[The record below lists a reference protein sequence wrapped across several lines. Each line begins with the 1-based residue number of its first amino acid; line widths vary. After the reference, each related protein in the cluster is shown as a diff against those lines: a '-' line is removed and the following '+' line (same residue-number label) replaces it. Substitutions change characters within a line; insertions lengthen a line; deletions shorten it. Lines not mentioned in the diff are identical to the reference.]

1 MCDIDGHTDLTHEFI
16 EVLDG
21 VFCYFQ
27 YTYDFKIN
35 AFIGLIVMVKRRGV
49 VMLASRH
56 FPQLK
61 TSILIR
67 EPVCWARRL
76 KLQITASS
84 SGLNIHSARMTA
96 IGQRVMLMRLIW
108 TSCTNLYLVLSYR

>member
-67 EPVCWARRL
+67 EPVCWARRRNL
-76 KLQITASS
+76 RITASS